1 MPLVVIF
8 GETSK
13 QEVLGK
19 NGTQILARDKRFIKG
34 RYLDNGV
41 TLGVK
46 NLLGQVMPLVVIFGV
61 TFKQKVLRKNGPQI

>member
-1 MPLVVIF
+1 M
-8 GETSK
+8 
-13 QEVLGK
+13 
-19 NGTQILARDKRFIKG
+19 KG